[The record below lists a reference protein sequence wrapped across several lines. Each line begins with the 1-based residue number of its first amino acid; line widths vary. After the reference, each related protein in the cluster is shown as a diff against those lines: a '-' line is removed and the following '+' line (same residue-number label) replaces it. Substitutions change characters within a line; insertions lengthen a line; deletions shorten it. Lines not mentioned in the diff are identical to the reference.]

1 LVTLYGYSIHYFAE
15 IPSLGFSRRYQIV
28 GLDPYVG
35 KLLLS
40 FILRTVYWLSFH
52 VGKSALRMARLRTA
66 FYDLN
71 AQIVR

>member
-1 LVTLYGYSIHYFAE
+1 
-15 IPSLGFSRRYQIV
+15 
-28 GLDPYVG
+28 
-35 KLLLS
+35 
-40 FILRTVYWLSFH
+40 LSFH